1 MKKTMV
7 EILEMVLFKENVG
20 YMIIAFDGF
29 KFLDILCI
37 FIFMFY

>member
-20 YMIIAFDGF
+20 LSCAFDGF